1 MYLFLFSLYVRVS
14 SLLSLQRL
22 FEEGEDMSHDAN
34 VIETWNEQL
43 LELCVPSNFKVTIM
57 YEPSL
62 LQKIAEAGY
71 SQKELSGFLDRMIPK
86 LEIIKSLAAKQ
97 SAAML
102 KGTLKY
108 RSDVWSIND
117 WIGYLLDDAGDGL
130 NYAYLLAAQ
139 IERAVDPETRARRG

>member
-1 MYLFLFSLYVRVS
+1 
-14 SLLSLQRL
+14 
-22 FEEGEDMSHDAN
+22 MSHDAN
-34 VIETWNEQL
+34 VIETWDEQL
-43 LELCVPSNFKVTIM
+43 LELCVPASFKVNIM

-71 SQKELSGFLDRMIPK
+71 SQEELSGFLDRMIPK
-86 LEIIKSLAAKQ
+86 LEIIEGLAAKQ

-108 RSDVWSIND
+108 RSDSWSIDD
-117 WIGYLLDDAGDGL
+117 WVAYLLDDAGDGL

-139 IERAVDPETRARRG
+139 IERVVDPETRARRG